1 MNDGTNIWNY
11 ANIWESIAA
20 AQPLEN
26 AVVQGEDTVSWG
38 EFDRQADGL
47 ANFLVDQGLEQG
59 ASVAVYSPNRAEFLV
74 GYFAAFKAGL
84 TPLNINYRYTS
95 SELAYLIDNA
105 DAKAVLFDIAYA
117 KIIEEVRETLGTV
130 TRWIAIGADEDNC
143 PDWAARYEE
152 AVATA
157 PASRPYEAPWGRSN
171 KDLLMI
177 YTGGTT
183 GMPKGVMWRLHD
195 LLAKSEFGAVPM
207 LGVPP
212 LERPEDAGPRAVASP
227 IKSRSLIAPPLMHAT
242 GLLTSFAALVSGGT
256 VILLPTGK
264 FSAEEMLDIAARHKA
279 TRCTIV
285 GEPFAQPLLAALD
298 AEPGRWDLSSLLLM
312 TSSGAMWTRETKL
325 GLIRHMPQV
334 NLIDSYSSSEALGMG
349 MSVTNAQGET
359 ETARF
364 ETGETCAVFTED
376 HRRIEPG
383 SGEKGMLAVG
393 GYCPIGYYKDE
404 EKSAKTFPVIDG
416 ERWSMPGDWAMVNED
431 GTLEILGRGSQCI
444 NSGGE
449 KIFPE
454 EVEEAL
460 RRHEAVRDVAVTGL
474 PDPRWGERICAVV
487 ELMPGAENPGD
498 VSLAD
503 WVHGQLADYKT
514 PRSFVYV
521 ESVGRAPNGKLD
533 YKAIKQTALEA
544 EEKAIA

>member
-1 MNDGTNIWNY
+1 MTDGNHIWNY
-11 ANIWESIAA
+11 ANLWESIAA
-20 AQPLEN
+20 EQPSEN
-26 AVVQGEDTVSWG
+26 AILQGEDAVSWG
-38 EFDRQADGL
+38 EFDRQADAL
-47 ANFLVDQGLEQG
+47 AAFLIDQGLEQR
-59 ASVAVYSPNRAEFLV
+59 ASVAVYMPNRAEYLV
-74 GYFAAFKAGL
+74 SYFAAFKAGL

-105 DAKAVLFDIAYA
+105 DAKAVVFDIEYA
-117 KIIEEVRETLGTV
+117 AIIEEVRETLETV
-130 TRWIAIGADEDNC
+130 TCWIAVGADDANC
-143 PDWAARYEE
+143 PDWAVRYED
-152 AVATA
+152 AVATD
-157 PASRPYEAPWGRSN
+157 PANRPFEAGWGRSN
-171 KDLLMI
+171 EDLLMI

-195 LLAKSEFGAVPM
+195 LIAKSNFGAVPM

-212 LERPEDAGPRAVASP
+212 LERPEDAGSRAVASP

-242 GLLTSFAALVSGGT
+242 GLLTAFAALVAGGT

-264 FSAEEMLDIAARHKA
+264 FSAEEMLDTIVRHKA

-298 AEPGRWDLSSLLLM
+298 ADPDRWDLSSVLLM

-349 MSVTNAQGET
+349 MSITNAQGET
-359 ETARF
+359 QTARF

-376 HRRIEPG
+376 HRRVEPG

-404 EKSAKTFPVIDG
+404 AKTAKTFPVIDG

-487 ELMPGAENPGD
+487 ELMPEAENPGD
-498 VSLAD
+498 QSLVD
-503 WVHGQLADYKT
+503 WVHDQLADYKT

-533 YKAIKQTALEA
+533 YKAIKQIALEA
-544 EEKAIA
+544 EKEAIA

>member
-1 MNDGTNIWNY
+1 MTDDNHIWSY
-11 ANIWESIAA
+11 ANLWESVAA
-20 AQPLEN
+20 AQPQEN
-26 AVVQGEDTVSWG
+26 AIVQGEDAVSWG
-38 EFDRQADGL
+38 EFDRQADAFGAFLIDEGL
-47 ANFLVDQGLEQG
+47 GQRS
-59 ASVAVYSPNRAEFLV
+59 SVAVYSPNRAEFLV
-74 GYFAAFKAGL
+74 SYFAAFKAGL

-105 DAKAVLFDIAYA
+105 DAKAVVFDIEYA
-117 KIIEEVRETLGTV
+117 AIIEEVRETLGTV
-130 TRWIAIGADEDNC
+130 KRWIAVGTDDANC
-143 PDWAARYEE
+143 PDWAVRYED
-152 AVATA
+152 AVAA
-157 PASRPYEAPWGRSN
+157 DPANRPFEASWGRSN
-171 KDLLMI
+171 EDLLMI

-195 LLAKSEFGAVPM
+195 LLAKSNFGAVPM
-207 LGVPP
+207 LGVLP

-242 GLLTSFAALVSGGT
+242 GLLTSFAALIAGGT

-264 FSAEEMLDIAARHKA
+264 FSAADMLDTAARHKA
-279 TRCTIV
+279 TRSVIV

-298 AEPGRWDLSSLLLM
+298 ADPDRWDLSSILLM
-312 TSSGAMWTRETKL
+312 TSSGAMWTRESKL
-325 GLIRHMPQV
+325 GLIRHMPQI

-376 HRRIEPG
+376 HRRVEPG

-393 GYCPIGYYKDE
+393 GYSPIGYYKDE
-404 EKSAKTFPVIDG
+404 EKTAKTFPIIDG
-416 ERWSMPGDWAMVNED
+416 ERWSIPGDWALVNED

-487 ELMPGAENPGD
+487 ELMPNAESPGD
-498 VSLAD
+498 ASLID
-503 WVHGQLADYKT
+503 WVRGQLADYKT

-521 ESVGRAPNGKLD
+521 DSVGRAPNGKLD

-544 EEKAIA
+544 EEKAAA

>member
-1 MNDGTNIWNY
+1 MTDGNHIWNY
-11 ANIWESIAA
+11 ANLWESVAA
-20 AQPLEN
+20 AQPKGN
-26 AVVQGEDTVSWG
+26 AVVQGEDAVSWG
-38 EFDRQADGL
+38 EFDRQADAL
-47 ANFLVDQGLEQG
+47 AAFLIDEGLERQS
-59 ASVAVYSPNRAEFLV
+59 SVAVYTPNRAEFLV
-74 GYFAAFKAGL
+74 SYFAAFKAGL

-105 DAKAVLFDIAYA
+105 DAEAVVFDIEYA
-117 KIIEEVRETLGTV
+117 AIIEEVRETLGTV
-130 TRWIAIGADEDNC
+130 KRWIVVGADEADC
-143 PDWAARYEE
+143 PDWAVRYEDVIAADPANRPFE
-152 AVATA
+152 A
-157 PASRPYEAPWGRSN
+157 SWGRSN
-171 KDLLMI
+171 EDLLMI

-195 LLAKSEFGAVPM
+195 LLAKSNFGAVPM

-212 LERPEDAGPRAVASP
+212 LERPEEAGPRAVASP

-242 GLLTSFAALVSGGT
+242 GLLTSFAALVAGGT

-264 FSAEEMLDIAARHKA
+264 FSAADMLDTAARHKA
-279 TRCTIV
+279 TRSVIV

-298 AEPGRWDLSSLLLM
+298 ADPDRWDLSSILLM
-312 TSSGAMWTRETKL
+312 TSSGAMWTRESKL
-325 GLIRHMPQV
+325 GLIRHMPQI

-376 HRRIEPG
+376 HRRVEPG

-404 EKSAKTFPVIDG
+404 EKTAKTFPVIDG
-416 ERWSMPGDWAMVNED
+416 ERWSIPGDWALVNED

-460 RRHEAVRDVAVTGL
+460 RRHDAVRDVAVTGL

-487 ELMPGAENPGD
+487 ELMPDADNPGD
-498 VSLAD
+498 ESLID
-503 WVHGQLADYKT
+503 WVRGQLADYKT

-521 ESVGRAPNGKLD
+521 DSVGRAPNGKLD

-544 EEKAIA
+544 EEKAVA

>member
-20 AQPLEN
+20 AQPQEN
-26 AVVQGEDTVSWG
+26 AVVQGEDVVSWG

-117 KIIEEVRETLGTV
+117 GIIEEVRETLGTV
-130 TRWIAIGADEDNC
+130 SRWIAIGADEDSC
-143 PDWAARYEE
+143 PDWAVRYEE
-152 AVATA
+152 AVATE
-157 PASRPYEAPWGRSN
+157 PARRPYEARWGRSN
-171 KDLLMI
+171 EDLLMI

-264 FSAEEMLDIAARHKA
+264 FSAEEMLDIAAGHKA

-325 GLIRHMPQV
+325 GLIRHMPQI

-498 VSLAD
+498 ASLAD

-521 ESVGRAPNGKLD
+521 ESIGRAPNGKLD

>member
-1 MNDGTNIWNY
+1 MTDGTNIWNY

-20 AQPLEN
+20 AQPREN
-26 AVVQGEDTVSWG
+26 AVVQGEYAVSWA
-38 EFDRQADGL
+38 EFDSQADRL
-47 ANFLVDQGLEQG
+47 ANFLVDQGLGQG

-105 DAKAVLFDIAYA
+105 DAKAVLFDIDYA
-117 KIIEEVRETLGTV
+117 GIVEEVRETLGTV
-130 TRWIAIGADEDNC
+130 ARWIAVGADADNC
-143 PDWAARYEE
+143 PDWAVGYEE
-152 AVATA
+152 AVATE

-171 KDLLMI
+171 EDLLMI

-212 LERPEDAGPRAVASP
+212 LARPEDAGPRAVASP

-242 GLLTSFAALVSGGT
+242 GLLTSFAALVAGGT
-256 VILLPTGK
+256 VILLPTGR

-298 AEPGRWDLSSLLLM
+298 AEPERWDLSSLLLM

-325 GLIRHMPQV
+325 GLIRHMPQI

-364 ETGETCAVFTED
+364 ETGDTCAVFTED

-383 SGEKGMLAVG
+383 SGERGMLAVA
-393 GYCPIGYYKDE
+393 GYCPIGYYKDA
-404 EKSAKTFPVIDG
+404 EKTAKTFPVIDG

-498 VSLAD
+498 ISLAD

-533 YKAIKQTALEA
+533 YKAIKQVALA
-544 EEKAIA
+544 AQEKAPA

>member
-1 MNDGTNIWNY
+1 MTDSSHIWNY
-11 ANIWESIAA
+11 ANLWESVAA
-20 AQPLEN
+20 EQPQEN
-26 AVVQGEDTVSWG
+26 AIIQGEGAVSWG
-38 EFDRQADGL
+38 EFDRQADAL
-47 ANFLVDQGLEQG
+47 AAFLIDQGLEQRS
-59 ASVAVYSPNRAEFLV
+59 SVAVYTPNRAEYLV
-74 GYFAAFKAGL
+74 SYFAAFKAGL

-95 SELAYLIDNA
+95 TELAYLIDNA
-105 DAKAVLFDIAYA
+105 DAEAVIFDIEYTAT
-117 KIIEEVRETLGTV
+117 IEAVRQTLKTV
-130 TRWIAIGADEDNC
+130 KRWIAVGADDANC
-143 PDWAARYEE
+143 PDWAVRYDE
-152 AVATA
+152 AVAND
-157 PASRPYEAPWGRSN
+157 PANRPFEASWGRSN
-171 KDLLMI
+171 EDLLMI

-195 LLAKSEFGAVPM
+195 LIAKSGFGAVPL

-212 LERPEDAGPRAVASP
+212 LDRPEDAGPRALASP

-242 GLLTSFAALVSGGT
+242 GLLTSFVALVAGGT

-264 FSAEEMLDIAARHKA
+264 FSAEEMLDTAARYKA
-279 TRCTIV
+279 TRTTIV
-285 GEPFAQPLLAALD
+285 GEPFSQPLLAALD
-298 AEPGRWDLSSLLLM
+298 ADPDRWDLSSILLM

-325 GLIRHMPQV
+325 GLIRHMPQI

-359 ETARF
+359 QTARF
-364 ETGETCAVFTED
+364 ETGDTCAVFTED
-376 HRRIEPG
+376 HRRVEPG

-404 EKSAKTFPVIDG
+404 EKTAKTFPVIDG
-416 ERWSMPGDWAMVNED
+416 ERWSMPGDWALVNED

-444 NSGGE
+444 NTGGE
-449 KIFPE
+449 KVFPE

-487 ELMPGAENPGD
+487 ELMPDSENPGD
-498 VSLAD
+498 DALID
-503 WVHGQLADYKT
+503 WVHGQLADYKM

-521 ESVGRAPNGKLD
+521 DSVGRAPNGKLD
-533 YKAIKQTALEA
+533 YKAIKQKALDA
-544 EEKAIA
+544 EG

>member
-1 MNDGTNIWNY
+1 MTDGNHIWNY

-20 AQPLEN
+20 AQPDEN
-26 AVVQGEDTVSWG
+26 AIVQGEDTVGWG
-38 EFDRQADGL
+38 EFDREADAL
-47 ANFLVDQGLEQG
+47 AAFMIDRGLEQR
-59 ASVAVYSPNRAEFLV
+59 ASVAVYTPNRAEYLIS
-74 GYFAAFKAGL
+74 YFAAFKGGL

-105 DAKAVLFDIAYA
+105 DAKAVIFDIAYA
-117 KIIEEVRETLGTV
+117 ATIEAVRTTLGAMIC
-130 TRWIAIGADEDNC
+130 WIAVGAEDADC
-143 PDWAARYEE
+143 PDWAVRYED
-152 AVATA
+152 AVATD
-157 PASRPYEAPWGRSN
+157 PAQRPFEAGWGRSN
-171 KDLLMI
+171 EDLLMI

-195 LLAKSEFGAVPM
+195 LIAKSDFGAIPM
-207 LGVPP
+207 LGVPS

-227 IKSRSLIAPPLMHAT
+227 IKSRSVIAPPLMHGT
-242 GLLTSFAALVSGGT
+242 GLLTAFAALVGGGT
-256 VILLPTGK
+256 VILLPSGK
-264 FSAEEMLDIAARHKA
+264 FSAEEMLDTIARHKA
-279 TRCTIV
+279 TRATVV

-298 AEPGRWDLSSLLLM
+298 ADPGRWVLSSILLM

-325 GLIRHMPQV
+325 GLIRHMPQI

-349 MSVTNAQGET
+349 MSITNAQGESQ
-359 ETARF
+359 TARF

-376 HRRIEPG
+376 HRRVEPG
-383 SGEKGMLAVG
+383 SGEKGLLAVS
-393 GYCPIGYYKDE
+393 GYCPIGYYKDDA
-404 EKSAKTFPVIDG
+404 KTAKTFPVIEG
-416 ERWSMPGDWAMVNED
+416 ERWSIPGDWAMVNED

-487 ELMPGAENPGD
+487 ELMPDAENPGD
-498 VSLAD
+498 DALVE

-521 ESVGRAPNGKLD
+521 DSVGRAPNGKLD
-533 YKAIKQTALEA
+533 YKAIRQIALEA
-544 EEKAIA
+544 EEKTIA

>member
-1 MNDGTNIWNY
+1 MTDSSYIWNY
-11 ANIWESIAA
+11 ANLWESVAA
-20 AQPLEN
+20 EQPQEN
-26 AVVQGEDTVSWG
+26 AIVQGEGAVSWG
-38 EFDRQADGL
+38 EFDRQADAL
-47 ANFLVDQGLEQG
+47 AAFLIDQGLEQRS
-59 ASVAVYSPNRAEFLV
+59 SVAVYTPNRAEYLV

-95 SELAYLIDNA
+95 TELAYLIDNA
-105 DAKAVLFDIAYA
+105 DAEAVIFDIEYTAT
-117 KIIEEVRETLGTV
+117 IEAVRETLKTV
-130 TRWIAIGADEDNC
+130 KRWIAVGADDANC
-143 PDWAARYEE
+143 PDWAVRYDEVVANDPANRPFE
-152 AVATA
+152 AN
-157 PASRPYEAPWGRSN
+157 WGRSN
-171 KDLLMI
+171 EDLLMI

-195 LLAKSEFGAVPM
+195 LIAKSDFGAVPL

-212 LERPEDAGPRAVASP
+212 LDRPEDAGPRALASP

-242 GLLTSFAALVSGGT
+242 GLLTSFVALVAGGT

-264 FSAEEMLDIAARHKA
+264 FSAEEMLDTAARYKA
-279 TRCTIV
+279 TRTTIV
-285 GEPFAQPLLAALD
+285 GEPFSQPLLAALD
-298 AEPGRWDLSSLLLM
+298 ADPDRWDLSSILLM

-325 GLIRHMPQV
+325 GLIRHMPQI

-359 ETARF
+359 QTARF
-364 ETGETCAVFTED
+364 ETGDTCAVFTED
-376 HRRIEPG
+376 HRRVEPG

-404 EKSAKTFPVIDG
+404 EKTAKTFPIIDG
-416 ERWSMPGDWAMVNED
+416 ERWSMPGDWALVNED

-444 NSGGE
+444 NTGGE
-449 KIFPE
+449 KVFPE

-487 ELMPGAENPGD
+487 ELMPDSENPGD
-498 VSLAD
+498 AALID
-503 WVHGQLADYKT
+503 WVHGQLADYKM

-521 ESVGRAPNGKLD
+521 DSVGRAPNGKLD
-533 YKAIKQTALEA
+533 YKAIKQKALDA
-544 EEKAIA
+544 EG